1 MLKTIRTIL
10 ARFRA
15 EGHEEIHTPQDL
27 TASFLLRYH
36 DLVVGTLH
44 LKKGIW
50 HFQYSPEFRKQ
61 TELTPLVAF
70 PDIDKQYESASLWP
84 FFMSRIPG
92 TSQPEIRDLIRAE
105 GLDEHSDVDLLRRFG
120 SRTISNPFVLQESA

>member
-1 MLKTIRTIL
+1 MLKTIRTFL

-15 EGHEEIHTPQDL
+15 EGHEEIHTPQDVVA
-27 TASFLLRYH
+27 TFVLRYR

-44 LKKGIW
+44 LKNGVW
-50 HFQYSPEFRKQ
+50 HFRYSPEFRKQ
-61 TELTPLVAF
+61 ADLQPLIAF
-70 PDIDKQYESASLWP
+70 PDIDREYQSPSLWP

-92 TSQPEIRDLIRAE
+92 ISQPEIRHVIESE

-120 SRTISNPFVLQESA
+120 TRSISNPFVLQESA

>member
-15 EGHEEIHTPQDL
+15 EGHEEIQTPQDV
-27 TASFLLRYH
+27 TATFVLRYR

-50 HFQYSPEFRKQ
+50 HFRYSPEFQKQ
-61 TELTPLVAF
+61 REMTPLVAF
-70 PDIDKQYESASLWP
+70 PDVNKEYESASLWP

-92 TSQPEIRDLIRAE
+92 TSQPEIKEVIRAE

-120 SRTISNPFVLQESA
+120 TRTISNPFVLQESA